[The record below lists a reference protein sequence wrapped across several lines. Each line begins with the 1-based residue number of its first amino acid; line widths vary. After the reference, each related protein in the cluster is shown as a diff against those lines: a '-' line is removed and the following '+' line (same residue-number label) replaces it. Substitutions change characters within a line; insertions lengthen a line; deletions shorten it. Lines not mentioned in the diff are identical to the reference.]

1 MEKSKIIKYIRNF
14 IIFVLL
20 IILTFWIIFKDQN
33 GEELVSLLKSSNWI
47 FVFYGCLIM
56 IGFFALEAFN
66 IGRMLRHLG
75 EKSSFFRN
83 YKYALIGHF
92 FSAITPASTGGQ
104 PMQIYFMH
112 KDGINVGS
120 STLTLLLNISCVL
133 FVTVTLAFFN
143 LIFNYQYMTPGL
155 WLFFA
160 YGIIVNSV
168 AVVLFLIAMF
178 SEKTLNKLLNIGKAL
193 LKRFTYGRMK
203 RVKKG
208 QATNKRS
215 IIARIRKR
223 YERWLER
230 IEGYVNKYR
239 ENAQILKN
247 DKKIMVKSLI
257 SYYIQYTLYF
267 SVAYFAYLA
276 LPMKEYT
283 NNWFD
288 ITSLQSILFGIVS
301 GVPLPGAVGVSEATY
316 FELFKEVI
324 SPELISSF
332 MLLVRMMNFYLFVFI
347 AGIVV
352 VYAMYKVSKM
362 NKKTQK

>member
-1 MEKSKIIKYIRNF
+1 
-14 IIFVLL
+14 
-20 IILTFWIIFKDQN
+20 
-33 GEELVSLLKSSNWI
+33 
-47 FVFYGCLIM
+47 
-56 IGFFALEAFN
+56 
-66 IGRMLRHLG
+66 
-75 EKSSFFRN
+75 
-83 YKYALIGHF
+83 
-92 FSAITPASTGGQ
+92 
-104 PMQIYFMH
+104 
-112 KDGINVGS
+112 
-120 STLTLLLNISCVL
+120 
-133 FVTVTLAFFN
+133 
-143 LIFNYQYMTPGL
+143 
-155 WLFFA
+155 
-160 YGIIVNSV
+160 
-168 AVVLFLIAMF
+168 
-178 SEKTLNKLLNIGKAL
+178 
-193 LKRFTYGRMK
+193 
-203 RVKKG
+203 
-208 QATNKRS
+208 
-215 IIARIRKR
+215 
-223 YERWLER
+223 
-230 IEGYVNKYR
+230 
-239 ENAQILKN
+239 
-247 DKKIMVKSLI
+247 MVKSLI